1 MRELGRI
8 LLLLAGVG
16 LLSLPAFSQDGQ
28 SLGDLARQTRQQ
40 KQKDAPETP
49 PSKPSVVISDDQ
61 PSKEGGEPGQP
72 ATADPHHP
80 GNTSAANGGKLSAE
94 QWKAKILALKSLINS
109 LQGEIDRINASIRFA
124 PPNCASGCAQRNE
137 RQVEKQQKV
146 EQLRSQL
153 DGHKKRLEDMQE
165 SARRQ
170 GYGTAVYDP

>member
-16 LLSLPAFSQDGQ
+16 LSSLVAFSQDGQ
-28 SLGDLARQTRQQ
+28 SLGDLARQTRQ
-40 KQKDAPETP
+40 KQKDAPATP
-49 PSKPSVVISDDQ
+49 SPKPSLAISDDQ
-61 PSKEGGEPGQP
+61 PPKQDGERAQP
-72 ATADPHHP
+72 ASADPHQP
-80 GNTSAANGGKLSAE
+80 GNSSPAKGGKLSAE
-94 QWKAKILALKSLINS
+94 QWKARILALKSLIS
-109 LQGEIDRINASIRFA
+109 SMQGEIDRINASIRYA
-124 PPNCASGCAQRNE
+124 PPNCVSGCAQRNE

-153 DGHKKRLEDMQE
+153 DGHKKRLEEMQD

>member
-8 LLLLAGVG
+8 LLLLATVG
-16 LLSLPAFSQDGQ
+16 LSSLVALSQDGQ
-28 SLGDLARQTRQQ
+28 SLGDLARQTRQ
-40 KQKDAPETP
+40 QKDAPETP
-49 PSKPSVVISDDQ
+49 PSKPSVVISDDK
-61 PSKEGGEPGQP
+61 PPKEGGEPAQP

-80 GNTSAANGGKLSAE
+80 GNPSAANGGKLSAE
-94 QWKAKILALKSLINS
+94 QWKAKILALKSFINS

-124 PPNCASGCAQRNE
+124 PPNCVSGCAQRNE
-137 RQVEKQQKV
+137 RQVEKQQRV

-153 DGHKKRLEDMQE
+153 DGHKKRLEEMQD